1 MSEGFRK
8 KWPIVIALSLLG
20 ILAACLPD
28 ARAAAGRTGYFVEC
42 STCRSG
48 RGWHATPALRLNR
61 MLLQRRLLLIARG
74 LFLILRAAGIA
85 IRQAMRRCRAMMG
98 TYTFKT

>member
-1 MSEGFRK
+1 MSESSRK

-20 ILAACLPD
+20 ILAACLPTL
-28 ARAAAGRTGYFVEC
+28 AQQRAALATSSNAVHAVLAAAG
-42 STCRSG
+42 
-48 RGWHATPALRLNR
+48 ATPALRLNR
-61 MLLQRRLLLIARG
+61 MRLQRRLLSIARG

-85 IRQAMRRCRAMMG
+85 IRQATRRCRAMMA